1 MHTGSSDIY
10 ISVIDANGKTIIQ
23 NRKINIGSKLNLGSS
38 LKGSYI
44 IQAKDKTGKIL
55 SVQKLIKN

>member
-10 ISVIDANGKTIIQ
+10 ISVIDVNGKTIIQ
-23 NRKINIGSKLNLGSS
+23 NRKINIGCKLNLGSS